1 MHRMLEIMLGLERGF
16 LSREGELSLQ
26 FNPAWPG
33 QAYVGAVTWN
43 LLLAV
48 LAGLLVWYVY
58 RREGR
63 SKPVRIALGIVRGL
77 LLAFLIVLLNRPVLT
92 LGQSRTEPSVV
103 AIMIDDSISMRVRD
117 AGSAADG
124 HPLTRLEAVKQ
135 LLSPGDKSLLSE
147 LSKTHQ
153 VRFFTFDRDKQP
165 LDNADALAKVEPTGQ
180 NTQVL
185 NSIRSVLG
193 DLQGQRLAGVVVLT
207 D

>member
-1 MHRMLEIMLGLERGF
+1 MLIVDCWQQQQSTLHNQPSKMQRLLEILLGLERGF

-33 QAYVGAVTWN
+33 QQYVGAVTWN

-63 SKPVRIALGIVRGL
+63 SRPVRIALGVVRGF

-103 AIMIDDSISMRVRD
+103 AVMIDDSISMRVRD
-117 AGSAADG
+117 AGAGADG
-124 HPLTRLEAVKQ
+124 KPLTRLEAGEQ
-135 LLSPGDKSLLSE
+135 LLSPSDKSLLND
-147 LSKTHQ
+147 LSKVHQ
-153 VRFFTFDRDKQP
+153 IRVFSFDRDKQP
-165 LDNADALAKVEPTGQ
+165 IDTDAIA
-180 NTQVL
+180 
-185 NSIRSVLG
+185 
-193 DLQGQRLAGVVVLT
+193 
-207 D
+207 